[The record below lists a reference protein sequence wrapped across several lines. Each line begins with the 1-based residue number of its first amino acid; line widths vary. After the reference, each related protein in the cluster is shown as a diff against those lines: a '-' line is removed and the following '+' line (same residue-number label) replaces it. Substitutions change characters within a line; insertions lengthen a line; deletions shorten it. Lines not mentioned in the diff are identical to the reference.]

1 MLFSNIKGIKKPKQL
16 FYFYSILFMFSSLL
30 ASISALSLVF
40 KFIFTPII
48 FFKKD
53 SVKPISALV
62 SELLLF
68 A

>member
-1 MLFSNIKGIKKPKQL
+1 MLFSNIKGIKKPKQV
-16 FYFYSILFMFSSLL
+16 FYIYSILFMFSSLL

-40 KFIFTPII
+40 KFIFTPIV